1 MKILIISFLS
11 FLTVS
16 CATKTE
22 PILKTVNYDVLS
34 EVIYKTDDVLYV
46 VNFWATW
53 CSPCVEELPDFMAV
67 NSEMTNNPGFKMIL
81 VSLDKASELA
91 TVVKPFLEKQE
102 IDADVYL
109 LDDNKRMN
117 YWIPA
122 IDSGWTGSI
131 PATVFIRNGEKLRF
145 EESKLDKNELL
156 QIINQYL

>member
-1 MKILIISFLS
+1 M
-11 FLTVS
+11 
-16 CATKTE
+16 
-22 PILKTVNYDVLS
+22 KTVNYDVLS

-67 NSEMTNNPGFKMIL
+67 NSEMSNNPDFKMIL